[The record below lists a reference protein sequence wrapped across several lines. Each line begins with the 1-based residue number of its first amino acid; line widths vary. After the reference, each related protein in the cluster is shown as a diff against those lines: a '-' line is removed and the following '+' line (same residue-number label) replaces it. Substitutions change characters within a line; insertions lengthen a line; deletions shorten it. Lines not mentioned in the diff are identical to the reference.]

1 MDCIFCKIVAGEI
14 PSYKVY
20 EDESVVAFLDIEPI
34 SKGHTLI
41 VPKKHFKNMEE
52 ITEDELGKLMNG
64 VKNVGKIIKD
74 KMQIEGYNIMENN
87 DPVSGQTIPHIHWHI
102 IPRSNNDGINMWPRG
117 TYNEGE
123 AEEIINKL
131 K

>member
-41 VPKKHFKNMEE
+41 VPKKHFKNMEAIPE
-52 ITEDELGKLMNG
+52 NELGKLMNG

-74 KMQIEGYNIMENN
+74 KVQIEGYNIMENN

-102 IPRSNNDGINMWPRG
+102 IPRSNNDSIEMWPRG
-117 TYNEGE
+117 EYMEGE